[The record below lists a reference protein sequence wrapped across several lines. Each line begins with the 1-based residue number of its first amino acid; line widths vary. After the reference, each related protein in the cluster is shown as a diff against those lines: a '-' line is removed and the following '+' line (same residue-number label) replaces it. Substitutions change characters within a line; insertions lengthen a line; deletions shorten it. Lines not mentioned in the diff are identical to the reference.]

1 MTYNFD
7 EVINRKNTHSVK
19 WDGLETYF
27 GNGDLLPMWVA
38 DMDFRTPPFVMKALR
53 QCLDHEVL
61 GYPSAYPEWGQAI
74 VQWLHRR
81 HQWCVSEEMLTFVPG
96 VVRGQA
102 FALQCFTQPGDKV
115 LVMSPVYHP
124 FFLVTEKMGREVVR
138 CPLTLNNRQY
148 QIDFERFRRDVKGC
162 KVFILCNPH
171 NPGGRVWS
179 KAELEQ
185 IARICHENGTMVI
198 SDEIHA
204 DLTFPPYKHL
214 PFASVCK
221 EAEQISL
228 TFMAPSK
235 AFNMPALAS
244 SYAVA
249 VDDTIRTRFQT
260 FMEAGEFAWAHP
272 FATVGTIAAYQK
284 GDEWLD
290 ELLTYIIGNID
301 FLDDYLQK
309 HIPQL
314 SFIRPQASY
323 LVFLDCRVLGLS
335 QEALVSLFI
344 DKAHLALNDGSMFGV
359 EGEGFMRLNVGC
371 PRAVLAQALKQLADA
386 LK

>member
-1 MTYNFD
+1 
-7 EVINRKNTHSVK
+7 
-19 WDGLETYF
+19 
-27 GNGDLLPMWVA
+27 
-38 DMDFRTPPFVMKALR
+38 
-53 QCLDHEVL
+53 
-61 GYPSAYPEWGQAI
+61 
-74 VQWLHRR
+74 
-81 HQWCVSEEMLTFVPG
+81 
-96 VVRGQA
+96 
-102 FALQCFTQPGDKV
+102 
-115 LVMSPVYHP
+115 
-124 FFLVTEKMGREVVR
+124 
-138 CPLTLNNRQY
+138 
-148 QIDFERFRRDVKGC
+148 
-162 KVFILCNPH
+162 LCNPH
-171 NPGGRVWS
+171 NPGGRVWI
-179 KAELEQ
+179 KEELVEM
-185 IARICHENGTMVI
+185 ARICHEHGVMVV

-204 DLTFPPYKHL
+204 DITLPPHKHL
-214 PFASVCK
+214 PFATVSK
-221 EAEQISL
+221 EAAEISL

-244 SYAVA
+244 SYAIA
-249 VDDTIRTRFQT
+249 VDETIRTRFQT

-290 ELLTYIIGNID
+290 ELLTYIKGNID

-323 LVFLDCRVLGLS
+323 LVFLDCRALGLS

>member
-1 MTYNFD
+1 MKYDFD
-7 EVINRKNTHSVK
+7 EIIQRKGTHSVK
-19 WDGLETYF
+19 WDGLGEHF
-27 GNGDLLPMWVA
+27 GKDDLLPMWVA
-38 DMDFRTPPFVMKALR
+38 DMDFRTPPFVMEAMR
-53 QCLDHEVL
+53 RYLDNEVL
-61 GYPSAYPEWGQAI
+61 GYPTAYPEWSLSI
-74 VQWLHRR
+74 KQWLFRR
-81 HQWCVSEEMLTFVPG
+81 HQWHIEEEMLTFIPG
-96 VVRGQA
+96 IVKGQA
-102 FALQCFTQPGDKV
+102 FALLCFTKPNDKV
-115 LVMSPVYHP
+115 LILSPVYHP
-124 FFLVTEKMGREVVR
+124 FFLVTEKLGREVVR

-179 KAELEQ
+179 KEELVQ

-235 AFNMPALAS
+235 AFNMPGLAS
-244 SYAVA
+244 SYAVT
-249 VDDTIRTRFQT
+249 VDEDIRMRFQS
-260 FMEAGEFAWAHP
+260 FMEAGEFAWSHTL
-272 FATVGTIAAYQK
+272 ATVGTIAAYQE

-290 ELLTYIIGNID
+290 EMLAYVQGNID
-301 FLDDYLQK
+301 YLEAYLK
-309 HIPQL
+309 TYLPQIGI
-314 SFIRPQASY
+314 IRPQASY
-323 LVFLDCRVLGLS
+323 LVFLDCRALGLS